1 MLAFSEHQIKE
12 MLEQILA
19 RKDFEILPVGN
30 HHLKRHL
37 VYKVLLPQEKPII
50 FKLYYISCRR
60 SREMASLRLL
70 ENSGVKV
77 PRILAQGLWE
87 EQYEWLILEYL
98 EGVLL
103 DQVLFGLNET
113 RMQSLF
119 EEMGEELGKL
129 HAYRSFD
136 FIGEWDEEGCPLR
149 QGASYYDY
157 FVQSMDR
164 AIAHIES
171 QELQEKEI
179 LTKAIAE
186 LRSNYF
192 RMEIHPVPR
201 LVHRDFDGRNILV
214 IQKGEEYSISG
225 ILDFEGSYP
234 GNPEENFIS
243 LYYRYFMEDKAL
255 EEAFWRGYTKQLPR
269 QEGFE
274 ERLQTYLLAFSIGN
288 CSWASQQAKD
298 YYEDNI
304 RLLKKL
310 LQCSK
315 ETKE

>member
-1 MLAFSEHQIKE
+1 MLVFSDQQIKE
-12 MLEQILA
+12 ILEQILE

-37 VYKVLLPQEKPII
+37 VYKVLLPQEKPLI
-50 FKLYYISCRR
+50 FKLYYIPRRR

-103 DQVLFGLNET
+103 DQVLCGLDEICKQ
-113 RMQSLF
+113 RLF

-129 HAYRSFD
+129 HDYSSFD
-136 FIGEWDEEGCPLR
+136 YIGEWDEEGRPLG
-149 QGASYYDY
+149 QEESYYDY
-157 FVQSMDR
+157 FVQSMER
-164 AIAHIES
+164 AITHIEN
-171 QELQEKEI
+171 QQLPDKVV
-179 LTKAIAE
+179 LTKSIAE
-186 LRSNYF
+186 LRGNYF
-192 RMEIHPVPR
+192 CMQIDLVPR

-214 IQKGEEYSISG
+214 VQRNGRYSISG

-243 LYYRYFMEDKAL
+243 LYYRYFMEDTKL
-255 EEAFWRGYTKQLPR
+255 EEAFWRGYTKHLPR
-269 QEGFE
+269 PEGFE
-274 ERLQTYLLAFSIGN
+274 ERLQTYLLAFAIGN

-310 LQCSK
+310 I
-315 ETKE
+315 